1 MEFIAATVRKQLF
14 DNINVEEDL
23 HDLTAHPLT
32 NQGKNTEANSKKS
45 QKFKQVVQAFQFFDS
60 DSTGFIEKSDLKK
73 LLQSNGNEDVSDEVL
88 EYIISEVDKNNNG
101 KIGIEEFMTMMQGK
115 YDQDIIEANKIKLN
129 LESTVCK
136 QMGHKIHE
144 HFKNHN

>member
-1 MEFIAATVRKQLF
+1 M
-14 DNINVEEDL
+14 
-23 HDLTAHPLT
+23 
-32 NQGKNTEANSKKS
+32 
-45 QKFKQVVQAFQFFDS
+45 
-60 DSTGFIEKSDLKK
+60 
-73 LLQSNGNEDVSDEVL
+73 SDEVL

-136 QMGHKIHE
+136 
-144 HFKNHN
+144 